1 MKVALFFVLFFV
13 VFFKPDDSAL
23 GGGYIQSFC
32 VTLSVN
38 EQYRFSAEVIMQN
51 LLSRVFVM
59 PPKKLCGFS

>member
-1 MKVALFFVLFFV
+1 MKVTLFFVLFFV

-38 EQYRFSAEVIMQN
+38 EQYRFSAEVIYAKPVEPCVCNAPKEAMQ
-51 LLSRVFVM
+51 F
-59 PPKKLCGFS
+59 

>member
-1 MKVALFFVLFFV
+1 MKVTLFFVLFFV

-38 EQYRFSAEVIMQN
+38 EQYRFSAEVIYAKPVEPCVCN
-51 LLSRVFVM
+51 A
-59 PPKKLCGFS
+59 PKEAVRF

>member
-38 EQYRFSAEVIMQN
+38 EQYRFSAEVIYAKPVEPCVCN
-51 LLSRVFVM
+51 A
-59 PPKKLCGFS
+59 PKEAVWF